1 MGKQPD
7 YADRLRESLLALALV
22 PIAGLDTASYWLRES
37 LDRTTRFSAEV
48 IGSTALARF
57 TRSSV
62 AQASGGS
69 DPVADVLAQDLL
81 DAARTY
87 VRSMVRLPADSGIY
101 FTGELERRLNALLEQ
116 IQPEVE
122 QDLEGYADMELE
134 RILHEVDRLFV
145 VVRAEAKRSAS
156 VTAPGPQAT
165 RRTKLVAAIDSLRT
179 RVREARPDLSD
190 TPRVVPTLEIPADPN
205 LRAFN
210 AQKARTKLLQTLR
223 EVRALV
229 PHDQATVDG
238 IEHLI
243 GYLEAPST
251 YLPKED
257 A

>member
-22 PIAGLDTASYWLRES
+22 PIAGLDTASYWLKES
-37 LDRTTRFSAEV
+37 LDRTTRFGAEV

-57 TRSSV
+57 TRSTD
-62 AQASGGS
+62 ARAAGGT

-145 VVRAEAKRSAS
+145 VVRAEARRSAS
-156 VTAPGPQAT
+156 ATAAQT
-165 RRTKLVAAIDSLRT
+165 SRRTKLIADIDGLRA
-179 RVREARPDLSD
+179 RVRDARPDLSD
-190 TPRVVPTLEIPADPN
+190 TPRAVPTLEIPADPN

-223 EVRALV
+223 DVRALV

>member
-1 MGKQPD
+1 MGKRPD
-7 YADRLRESLLALALV
+7 YADRLRESLLALAIV
-22 PIAGLDTASYWLRES
+22 PIAGLDTASYWLKES
-37 LDRTTRFSAEV
+37 FDRTTRFGAEV

-57 TRSSV
+57 TRPSD
-62 AQASGGS
+62 AAAAGGT
-69 DPVADVLAQDLL
+69 DPVADVLAEDLL

-122 QDLEGYADMELE
+122 KDLEGYADTELE

-145 VVRAEAKRSAS
+145 VVRAEAKRSTSAK
-156 VTAPGPQAT
+156 TTGRQAA
-165 RRTKLVAAIDSLRT
+165 RRQKLVADIDSLRA
-179 RVREARPDLSD
+179 RVRDARPDLSD
-190 TPRVVPTLEIPADPN
+190 TPRTVPTLEVPADDD

-223 EVRALV
+223 DVRALL
-229 PHDQATVDG
+229 PHDQATVEG
-238 IEHLI
+238 IERLI
-243 GYLEAPST
+243 RYLEAQST
-251 YLPKED
+251 YPPKED